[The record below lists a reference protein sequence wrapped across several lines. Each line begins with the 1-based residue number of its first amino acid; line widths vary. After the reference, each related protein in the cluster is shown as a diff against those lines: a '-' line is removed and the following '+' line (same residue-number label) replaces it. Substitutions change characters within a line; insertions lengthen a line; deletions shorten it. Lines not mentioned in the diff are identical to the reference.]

1 MPSSLIKSI
10 AKKAGVKRSEVE
22 KVWNNLKAE
31 YGENYKAIVGTLE
44 KTFATDSDRE
54 KTPFGHL
61 KVENCVLTAESVDDY
76 FGSELPQGFG
86 LEPDKV
92 YKVYRPLEALEK
104 GLDTYNIIPLV
115 NEHFFVD
122 NNTTNKDKWLGGTG
136 SNARIENG
144 KIIND
149 VAVWDKNGVALVE
162 KVKQGL
168 SCGYSFN
175 LVKESGVWNGKHYD
189 LKMSDIVANHVALV
203 ATPRVKVAKMA
214 DSLINFIKEKDMDAQ
229 ALIDILARKHPNL
242 VKDAAEELEKKD
254 CKDKKSKDNT
264 NSEKTGEGESTD
276 GELEKEEGIVHAKEK
291 DKKGKDKKG
300 KDKKSRDEE
309 PEEEKEAMTGD
320 SVAAIVQAKITE
332 YNEAR
337 ELCERVLGKTKFA
350 ADSNPESMFDATLKA
365 KNVDVKGLSLD
376 AKKALLQYIGDS
388 KPAVKKSVPV
398 IKDNAADNF
407 NVIDL

>member
-10 AKKAGVKRSEVE
+10 GVK
-22 KVWNNLKAE
+22 KYLKAK

-76 FGSELPQGFG
+76 LGSELPEGFG

-104 GLDTYNIIPLV
+104 GLDTYNTMPLV

-122 NNTTNKDKWLGGTG
+122 NNTINKDKWLGGTG

-144 KIIND
+144 KVIND

-254 CKDKKSKDNT
+254 CKDKKGKDNT

-276 GELEKEEGIVHAKEK
+276 EELEKEEGIVHAKEK

-300 KDKKSRDEE
+300 KDKKIRDEE
-309 PEEEKEAMTGD
+309 PEEEKAMTGD

-337 ELCERVLGKTKFA
+337 DLCERVLGKTKFA

-388 KPAVKKSVPV
+388 KPAVKKSAPV

-407 NVIDL
+407 NIIDL